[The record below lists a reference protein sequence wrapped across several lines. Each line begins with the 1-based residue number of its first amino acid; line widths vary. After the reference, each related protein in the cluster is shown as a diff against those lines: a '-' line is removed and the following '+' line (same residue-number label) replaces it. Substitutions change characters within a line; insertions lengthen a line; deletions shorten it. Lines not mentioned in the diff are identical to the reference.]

1 MAINKEIILDNQAK
15 ITYIIIGSFTV
26 TPNEVIDIEL
36 HGFTSI
42 DYYNKALLRTKL
54 IKEQDVLVQELNQ
67 LSDINDEERIEKLS
81 KDINNLAEEINKTN
95 AYEDYLVGKLKI
107 QIPYIKD
114 FSIENMESE
123 ILKLKIFN

>member
-42 DYYNKALLRTKL
+42 DYYNKALWHFVT
-54 IKEQDVLVQELNQ
+54 
-67 LSDINDEERIEKLS
+67 SF
-81 KDINNLAEEINKTN
+81 
-95 AYEDYLVGKLKI
+95 LK
-107 QIPYIKD
+107 Y
-114 FSIENMESE
+114 S
-123 ILKLKIFN
+123 